1 MQRRQRVGVG
11 GDFRAVVEDSV
22 AGHVIPA
29 ESGDMQRGA
38 AFVVGFAD
46 LRDEGGRRR
55 ENQRRSVV

>member
-29 ESGDMQRGA
+29 ESGDVQRGA

-46 LRDEGGRRR
+46 LRR
-55 ENQRRSVV
+55 